1 MCMVET
7 SVMIYCESSVIICI
21 IICMHVC
28 HTSCTDAKSCHRHSI
43 LGGAPKL
50 FISMLHN
57 NYQLFLIYQSD
68 HQYNNY
74 IHTSDLNVTTTAIV
88 KLMHVHD
95 SCSCLK
101 ITMHAEA
108 ITAWSVPNAVDNPT
122 SIVCNRCSAASIVC
136 SIFCRK

>member
-1 MCMVET
+1 
-7 SVMIYCESSVIICI
+7 
-21 IICMHVC
+21 MHVC
-28 HTSCTDAKSCHRHSI
+28 HTSCTDAKSCHRHRI

-74 IHTSDLNVTTTAIV
+74 IHTTDLNVTTIAIV

-95 SCSCLK
+95 QK
-101 ITMHAEA
+101 ITVVYKSQCMLRPLQRG
-108 ITAWSVPNAVDNPT
+108 VYLMQ
-122 SIVCNRCSAASIVC
+122 
-136 SIFCRK
+136 

>member
-1 MCMVET
+1 MQCRANCSYLMRRLLIVHYSLVCLQLMKAKRLVET
-7 SVMIYCESSVIICI
+7 SVMIYCESFGWNQKVIICI

-28 HTSCTDAKSCHRHSI
+28 HTSCTDAKSCHRHRI

-74 IHTSDLNVTTTAIV
+74 IHTSELNVTTIAIV

-95 SCSCLK
+95 SCSCL
-101 ITMHAEA
+101 
-108 ITAWSVPNAVDNPT
+108 
-122 SIVCNRCSAASIVC
+122 
-136 SIFCRK
+136 